1 MAKAKTRKLSVVTVS
16 MLIVVTTFGLANVI
30 DNLVELGL
38 SAIPSWIAVGFI
50 YFLPL
55 ALILAEF
62 ASDTSTARGG
72 IYSYM
77 ERGIGP
83 TWAFVGTWSYFVS
96 SLIYLQSVFSRL
108 PIRISLA
115 VAEIDVFETATAL
128 LPPLGLAI
136 CIALTY
142 VSTRGVEVFSRLADW
157 VGKGTLA
164 LVAVLIVIPI
174 GWVLVGAHSS
184 ATAFSVSA
192 MTPALDLQY
201 FSTFSWLLFA
211 VAGAEVAAP
220 YVHETQDPVRNFP
233 RAILIS
239 TVLIGAAYVLCSVSV
254 SLLMPLDS
262 LTKATGLY
270 DIWLHLAALI
280 GLPAAPFARAC
291 MAFLVFGS
299 VAAYIIWMES
309 PIRAMFAEAPKG
321 TFPSRFTHRDEGGTH
336 HQALWV
342 QAMVVSV
349 LILIPLVSIF
359 TGTTGSERFISLLN
373 DLSSLSLV
381 VPYVF
386 VALAYIQAR
395 RRGMDAPF
403 KMVRSTPVAIAI
415 GVLVLVASAFGYLG
429 AGAYALQAQPID
441 WIYVAVVYGGPIA
454 MIFLGLVLRAASM
467 RAHAR
472 NAAES
477 E

>member
-1 MAKAKTRKLSVVTVS
+1 MANSKTRKLSVVTVS

-50 YFLPL
+50 YFLPM

-62 ASDTSTARGG
+62 ASDTGTARGG

-83 TWAFVGTWSYFVS
+83 TWAFIGTWSYFVS
-96 SLIYLQSVFSRL
+96 SLIYLQSAFSRL
-108 PIRISLA
+108 PIRISLS
-115 VAEIDVFETATAL
+115 VVDIDVFETATVL
-128 LPPLGLAI
+128 LPPLGVAI

-142 VSTRGVEVFSRLADW
+142 VSTRGVGVFSHLADW

-164 LVAVLIVIPI
+164 LVAALIVIPVI
-174 GWVLVGAHSS
+174 WVLIGAHHS
-184 ATAFSVSA
+184 ATAFTLSA

-201 FSTFSWLLFA
+201 FSTFAWLLFA
-211 VAGAEVAAP
+211 VAGAEVATP
-220 YVHETQDPVRNFP
+220 YVRETNDPQRTFP
-233 RAILIS
+233 RAILVS
-239 TVLIGAAYVLCSVSV
+239 TVLIGVSYVLCTVAV

-270 DIWLHLAALI
+270 DIWLYLAALV
-280 GLPAAPFARAC
+280 GLPATFVARVC
-291 MAFLVFGS
+291 MTFLTLGS
-299 VAAYIIWMES
+299 IAAYIIWMES
-309 PIRAMFAEAPKG
+309 PIRVMFAEVPKG
-321 TFPSRFTHRDEGGTH
+321 TFPSKLTRCDEGGTH
-336 HQALWV
+336 HQALWL

-349 LILIPLVSIF
+349 MILIPLISIF

-373 DLSSLSLV
+373 DLASLSLV
-381 VPYVF
+381 VPYTF

-415 GVLVLVASAFGYLG
+415 GILVLVVSAFGYLG
-429 AGAYALQAQPID
+429 AGAYALQEQPID
-441 WIYVAVVYGGPIA
+441 WVYVAVVYGGPIA
-454 MIFLGLVLRAASM
+454 LIFVGLALRAVSM
-467 RAHAR
+467 QAHAR

-477 E
+477 V